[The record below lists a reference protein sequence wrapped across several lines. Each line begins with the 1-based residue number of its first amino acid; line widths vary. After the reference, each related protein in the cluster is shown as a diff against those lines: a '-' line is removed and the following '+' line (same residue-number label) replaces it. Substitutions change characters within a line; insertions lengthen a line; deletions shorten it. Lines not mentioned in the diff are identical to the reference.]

1 MKLKLK
7 IKFCFYRQMVTSDG
21 TPLARPTCEVLQGQR
36 TGRLRKFSS
45 GFLDKST
52 GITKL
57 NPIEA
62 AAQCHLVKVLTT
74 DGHR

>member
-7 IKFCFYRQMVTSDG
+7 IKFCFYRQMVTSDSS
-21 TPLARPTCEVLQGQR
+21 PRARPTGEASQGQGL
-36 TGRLRKFSS
+36 GRHRRFSD
-45 GFLDKST
+45 GFQAKSR

-62 AAQCHLVKVLTT
+62 AA
-74 DGHR
+74 